1 LARRA
6 VRSSWRALDP
16 PPTTCGT
23 PVSLLLAQ
31 GVPARV
37 VMEILG
43 HTQIAV
49 TMDIY
54 SHVRPAMQSD
64 AAERM
69 NDALG

>member
-1 LARRA
+1 
-6 VRSSWRALDP
+6 
-16 PPTTCGT
+16 
-23 PVSLLLAQ
+23 
-31 GVPARV
+31 
-37 VMEILG
+37 MEILG